1 MIYLDPIS
9 KMDVA
14 VNGNTVGDVD
24 ELIVSRDE
32 TTTVN
37 CESDG
42 YEIGAGEPQ
51 GMFISLSKDKSWM
64 SHNVWLI
71 KYCS

>member
-9 KMDVA
+9 KLDVV
-14 VNGNTVGDVD
+14 VNGNTVGNVA

-32 TTTVN
+32 TTTVD

-51 GMFISLSKDKSWM
+51 GMFTSLDTIISYNLYLTED
-64 SHNVWLI
+64 
-71 KYCS
+71 